1 MSSRE
6 CYFTPSKSSCSERPF
21 STEKIRGVVNT
32 KSVNKKYYEI
42 EKKN

>member
-21 STEKIRGVVNT
+21 STEKIRGVVNAQ
-32 KSVNKKYYEI
+32 SVNNYEI